1 MESLE
6 LISHQG
12 MSLESLGRGII
23 GMLVLLLIAYA
34 FSNNRKNISWK
45 VVGLG
50 LLTQTIIAIGVI
62 KIAWIKSFFE
72 YISGFFVK
80 ILEYSQSG
88 TQMLLGEFGDVDRY
102 GFIFV
107 FQALPIIIFFSA
119 LTSVLYYFGVIQKTV
134 KSLAWGLRKLLG
146 ISGSESLAVAG
157 NIFLGQTE
165 APLLIKAYLEKM
177 TRSEL
182 FLVMVGGMA
191 TVAGSVMGA
200 YIGFLGGD
208 DPIQQLEFAKSL
220 LAASVM
226 AAPGAVVIAK
236 IMFPQKEHIPELTYV
251 PKESVGD
258 SFLNAISNG
267 TTEGV
272 KMAVNVGAML
282 LVFISLIALLNGIF
296 SGIGDT
302 TGLNAW
308 VATNTPYTEFSIEFV
323 LGYLFAPLMWVIGV
337 AAEDMALMGQLLGVK
352 IAASEFVGYIQLAE
366 LKDLNNSLH
375 FAYEKSVVMA
385 TFMLCG
391 FANFASIGIQIGGIG
406 ILAPNQRKNLSE
418 LGLKAMIAGSIVS
431 LMSATIAGAILG

>member
-134 KSLAWGLRKLLG
+134 KALAWGLRKLLG

-418 LGLKAMIAGSIVS
+418 LGFKAMIAGSIVS
-431 LMSATIAGAILG
+431 LMSATIAGTILG